1 MKPNEKTDLTVMK
14 TTLQFIQ
21 ADITEIKE
29 TVKSLSNTFASKIE
43 LVNVTKETELRL
55 CSLEKADTF
64 RKIAIPIFSAV
75 FSSVFTFLVIAYF
88 EKIKL

>member
-29 TVKSLSNTFASKIE
+29 TVKSLSNTFASKI
-43 LVNVTKETELRL
+43 
-55 CSLEKADTF
+55 
-64 RKIAIPIFSAV
+64 
-75 FSSVFTFLVIAYF
+75 
-88 EKIKL
+88 